1 MTSGPGCR
9 VESPKLHISDDDL
22 STVTSQF
29 VGLLKLAQIVTKKIE
44 HK

>member
-22 STVTSQF
+22 STVSQF
-29 VGLLKLAQIVTKKIE
+29 DGLLKLAQIVTKKIE